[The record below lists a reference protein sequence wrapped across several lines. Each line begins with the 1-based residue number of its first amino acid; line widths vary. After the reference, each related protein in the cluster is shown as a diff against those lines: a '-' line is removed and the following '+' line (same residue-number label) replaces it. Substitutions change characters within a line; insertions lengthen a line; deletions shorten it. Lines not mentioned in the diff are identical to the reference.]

1 MAYSLYLIYAG
12 RIGSRS
18 EREYIDAERAA
29 RQYRRL
35 ASSIHDF
42 KFEDDDDF
50 CADEEEVQSCHSNS
64 SYDDSGKVA
73 DDEKSGIDQQYYQG
87 KRVVPVP

>member
-29 RQYRRL
+29 RQYRRV

-42 KFEDDDDF
+42 KYEDDDDC

-64 SYDDSGKVA
+64 LSYDDDGKVA
-73 DDEKSGIDQQYYQG
+73 SDERG
-87 KRVVPVP
+87 KD